1 MARHLRTAIIR
12 AAVLLAAVLL
22 AACDGFSSGPD
33 EADGSLTG
41 SFYGTVEGTEKGN
54 PFMRIV
60 NLHLTESMGN
70 VTGSFSI
77 VGGRGAGTISGS
89 VTGST
94 VSFTF
99 DQTAPCEGFF
109 IGTASLV
116 GGRLTGLYAGSSC
129 RGTVTANFDVNRQAE
144 AIEL

>member
-1 MARHLRTAIIR
+1 MGNLRTAI
-12 AAVLLAAVLL
+12 VLAAVLL

-33 EADGSLTG
+33 EEDRSLTG

-54 PFMRIV
+54 PFTR
-60 NLHLTESMGN
+60 T

-77 VGGRGAGTISGS
+77 VGGTGVGTIRGS

-99 DQTAPCEGFF
+99 DQTAPCEGTF

-116 GGRLTGLYAGSSC
+116 GDRLIGTYSGSSC
-129 RGTVTANFDVNRQAE
+129 RGAVTAGLDVNRQGE
-144 AIEL
+144 AW

>member
-1 MARHLRTAIIR
+1 MGNLRTAI
-12 AAVLLAAVLL
+12 VLAAVLL

-33 EADGSLTG
+33 EEDRSLTG

-54 PFMRIV
+54 PFTRTV
-60 NLHLTESMGN
+60 NLDLTESMGN

-77 VGGRGAGTISGS
+77 VGGTGAGTIRCS

-94 VSFTF
+94 VSITF
-99 DQTAPCEGFF
+99 DQTAPCEGTF

-116 GGRLTGLYAGSSC
+116 GDRLIGTYSGSSC
-129 RGTVTANFDVNRQAE
+129 RGAVTAGLDVNRQGE
-144 AIEL
+144 AIELDAVS